1 MLSPSRGRSRI
12 SLQSMFEVLSFFKDV
27 TADESVGSMQW
38 KTSSANRTFNEI
50 IIFGLGVVTEA
61 AAAAAVAAAP
71 GRR

>member
-1 MLSPSRGRSRI
+1 
-12 SLQSMFEVLSFFKDV
+12 MFEVLSFFKDV

-38 KTSSANRTFNEI
+38 KTSSANRIFNEI